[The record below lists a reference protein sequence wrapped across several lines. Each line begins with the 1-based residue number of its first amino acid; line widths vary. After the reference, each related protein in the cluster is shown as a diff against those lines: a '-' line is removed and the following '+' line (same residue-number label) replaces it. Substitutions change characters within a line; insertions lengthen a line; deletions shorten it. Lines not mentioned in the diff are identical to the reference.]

1 MATVLKWNGK
11 DVPDELRGLPTGR
24 YVIESVDAL
33 PALTEEEERGLEE
46 SLDAL
51 DRGEGI
57 GIEVVRAE
65 IDAMVKR

>member
-11 DVPDELRGLPTGR
+11 DVPDELRGRPTGR

-33 PALTEEEERGLEE
+33 PVLTEEEEKGLEE
-46 SLDAL
+46 GLDAL
-51 DRGEGI
+51 DRGEGV

-65 IDAMVKR
+65 IDALVKR